1 MNFWES
7 LRSAADGIWANK
19 LRSGLTML
27 GIIIGITSVIA
38 VTTLGQGG
46 QQAVVSELEKFGT
59 NTFNIFVKWDS
70 TEETKDTDLTLEDAE
85 ILGRTSPYIDKIV
98 PINSSQNTIR
108 GPKKEVQGSFYGATE
123 DYLALQ
129 PNIKVIKGRFYSAED
144 TKESRAVIVLDSDM
158 AKDLFGNQ
166 NPLGQR
172 VVVGSSS
179 LVVIGVAQE
188 SKFRFDQS
196 QIHSAYLPIT
206 VLQELNDTHEVN
218 RLAGKTKS
226 KEQLQQAMKQAEQ
239 YLNRKHEH
247 KDHYVVSSLEQE
259 LAQFNQMTS
268 MLTLIFGVIAGISL
282 LVGGIGVMNIMLVS
296 VTERTR
302 EIGIRKALGAKRRDI
317 LAQFLIESIIVC
329 LIGGVIGML
338 LGSGCAMIISHFAG
352 LPPMISWES
361 VAISFGFSS
370 AMGIF
375 FGLYPANKAAKLNP
389 IDALRYE

>member
-1 MNFWES
+1 MNLWES
-7 LRSAADGIWANK
+7 FRSATEGIWANK

-59 NTFNIFVKWDS
+59 NTFNVFVKWDS
-70 TEETKDTDLTLEDAE
+70 TEEAKDTDLQLEDAD
-85 ILGRTSPYIDKIV
+85 ILARTSPYIDKIV
-98 PINSSQNTIR
+98 PINSWQNTIR
-108 GPKKEVQGSFYGATE
+108 GPKKEVQGSFYGSTE

-129 PNIKVIKGRFYSAED
+129 PNIKVVKGRFYSSED
-144 TKESRAVIVLDSDM
+144 TKESRSVIVLDTDM

-172 VVVGSSS
+172 VVIGSSS
-179 LVVIGVAQE
+179 LVVIGVVQE
-188 SKFRFDQS
+188 SKFRFDQT

-206 VLQELNDTHEVN
+206 VLQELNDTHEVG
-218 RLAGKTKS
+218 RLAGKAKS
-226 KEQLQQAMKQAEQ
+226 KTQLQQAMKQTEQ

-247 KDHYVVSSLEQE
+247 KNHYMVSSMEQE
-259 LAQFNQMTS
+259 LAQFNQMTG
-268 MLTLIFGVIAGISL
+268 MLTLVFGVIAGISL

-317 LAQFLIESIIVC
+317 LTQFLIESIIVC

-389 IDALRYE
+389 IEALRYE

>member
-1 MNFWES
+1 MNLWES
-7 LRSAADGIWANK
+7 FRSATEGIWANK

-46 QQAVVSELEKFGT
+46 QQAVVSELEKLGT
-59 NTFNIFVKWDS
+59 NTFNVFVKWDS
-70 TEETKDTDLTLEDAE
+70 TEEAKDTDLQLEDAD
-85 ILGRTSPYIDKIV
+85 ILARTSPYIDKIV
-98 PINSSQNTIR
+98 PINSWQNTIR
-108 GPKKEVQGSFYGATE
+108 GPKKEVQGTFYGSTE
-123 DYLALQ
+123 DFLALQ
-129 PNIKVIKGRFYSAED
+129 PNIKVVKGRFYSSED
-144 TKESRAVIVLDSDM
+144 TKESRSVIVLDTDM

-179 LVVIGVAQE
+179 LVVIGVVQE
-188 SKFRFDQS
+188 SKFRFDQA
-196 QIHSAYLPIT
+196 QIHSTYLPIT
-206 VLQELNDTHEVN
+206 VLQELNDTHEVG
-218 RLAGKTKS
+218 RLAGKAKS
-226 KEQLQQAMKQAEQ
+226 KTQLQQAMKQTEQ

-247 KDHYVVSSLEQE
+247 KNHYMVSSLEQE
-259 LAQFNQMTS
+259 LAQFNQMTG
-268 MLTLIFGVIAGISL
+268 MLTLVFGVIAGISL

-317 LAQFLIESIIVC
+317 LTQFLIESIIVC

-389 IDALRYE
+389 IEALRYE

>member
-46 QQAVVSELEKFGT
+46 QQAVVSEMEKFGM
-59 NTFNIFVKWDS
+59 NSFDVFVKWDS
-70 TEETKDTDLTLEDAE
+70 TEESKDTDLMIEDAE
-85 ILGRTSPYIDKIV
+85 ILARTSPYIDKIV
-98 PINSSQNTIR
+98 PITSWQSSIR
-108 GPKKEVQGSFYGATE
+108 GPKKEVQGSFYGSTE

-129 PNIKVIKGRFYSAED
+129 PNIKMIKGRFYSAED
-144 TKESRAVIVLDSDM
+144 SKESRSVIVLDNDM
-158 AKDLFGNQ
+158 AKDLFGIQ

-172 VVVGSSS
+172 VVIGSSS

-188 SKFRFDQS
+188 NKFRFDKY

-206 VLQELNDTHEVN
+206 VLQELNDTHEVQ
-218 RLAGKTKS
+218 RLSGKS
-226 KEQLQQAMKQAEQ
+226 KGKPQLHQAMKQTEQ

-247 KDHYVVSSLEQE
+247 KNHYTVSSLEQE
-259 LAQFNQMTS
+259 LAQFNQMTG
-268 MLTLIFGVIAGISL
+268 MLTIIFGVIAGISL

>member
-1 MNFWES
+1 MNLWES
-7 LRSAADGIWANK
+7 FRSATEGIWANK

-59 NTFNIFVKWDS
+59 NTFNVFVKWDS
-70 TEETKDTDLTLEDAE
+70 TEEAKDTDLQLEDAD
-85 ILGRTSPYIDKIV
+85 ILARTSPYIDKIV
-98 PINSSQNTIR
+98 PINSWQNTIR
-108 GPKKEVQGSFYGATE
+108 GPKKEVQGTFYGSTE

-129 PNIKVIKGRFYSAED
+129 PNIKVVKGRFYSSED
-144 TKESRAVIVLDSDM
+144 TKESRAVIVLDTDM

-179 LVVIGVAQE
+179 LVVIGVVQE
-188 SKFRFDQS
+188 SKFRFDQT
-196 QIHSAYLPIT
+196 QIHSTYLPIT
-206 VLQELNDTHEVN
+206 VLQELNDTHEVG
-218 RLAGKTKS
+218 RLAGKAKS
-226 KEQLQQAMKQAEQ
+226 KTQLQQAMKQTEQ

-247 KDHYVVSSLEQE
+247 KNHYMVSSLEQE
-259 LAQFNQMTS
+259 LAQFNQMTG
-268 MLTLIFGVIAGISL
+268 MLTLVFGVIAGISL

-317 LAQFLIESIIVC
+317 LTQFLIESIIVC

-389 IDALRYE
+389 IEALRYE